1 MNKRS
6 LFLRSMLGVV
16 IVLLSA
22 CNGIFEDIYD
32 EPQDLQSNDYGFI
45 KVDEATN
52 SGTIYIDATQ
62 YTRWI
67 YINFH
72 THQIDSVEITDDM
85 VEPEAW
91 DLAVHRYDA
100 KTNKGSV
107 QETSFTSLDALVASG
122 ALPSGNFVADEPSK
136 VTVDMSG
143 MMDGVILY
151 AESDVNPVLSAWLN
165 VDTST
170 MPPIYTLSNKVY
182 IVKLKDGTYAA
193 VRLSN
198 FMNDA
203 SVKGFMTIDYVYPL
217 TW

>member
-122 ALPSGNFVADEPSK
+122 TLPSGNFVADEPSK

>member
-32 EPQDLQSNDYGFI
+32 EPQDLQNNDYGFI

>member
-107 QETSFTSLDALVASG
+107 QETNFTSLDALVASG
-122 ALPSGNFVADEPSK
+122 TLPSGNFVADEPSK

>member
-122 ALPSGNFVADEPSK
+122 TLPSGNFVADEPSK

-182 IVKLKDGTYAA
+182 IIKLKDGTYAA

>member
-217 TW
+217 T